1 MTKCIGGKF
10 DGESVPDADK
20 RVLMR
25 KPVFPSMSV
34 FDSLPDEM
42 DQTTTLN
49 AEFQW
54 YTRRGVM
61 CHGSEVTYYAPEEW
75 SDEQAI
81 RHALT

>member
-10 DGESVPDADK
+10 DGESVPDADR

-25 KPVFPSMSV
+25 KPIFPNASV
-34 FDSLPDEM
+34 FDYPPDAV
-42 DQTTTLN
+42 DQTTTMN
-49 AEFQW
+49 PIMEW
-54 YTRRGVM
+54 YTRRSVM
-61 CHGSEVTYYAPEEW
+61 CHGSEVVYYAPEEW